1 MTAKVIDGKKI
12 ASELRK
18 NVLKEV
24 EQLKLKYKKIPNI
37 VTIKIGSDPSSDLY
51 FRLRN
56 KACEEVGINSKPL
69 EFPDKVNEEEVLKSI
84 NQLNND
90 NDVHGI
96 LIQLPLPNH
105 ISHDKL
111 INSLNPKKDVEGLT
125 PYNMGKTLIGDEN
138 IIPCTPLSVLTILE
152 YENTKLEGKDVV
164 IVNHSNIVGKPLSVL
179 FLNRNSS
186 VSVVHVFTKD
196 LKSYTSKADI
206 LVTAA
211 GVPRFI
217 NKEYVKDN
225 AFVIDVGIIKTEKG
239 ICGDVD
245 FESVKEKAGK
255 ITPVPGGVGPVTVAS
270 SLKNMIM
277 TFKNC
282 IEDKKE

>member
-12 ASELRK
+12 ATEFRK
-18 NVLKEV
+18 NVSKEI
-24 EQLKLKYKKIPNI
+24 EKFKLEYKKIPNI

-56 KACEEVGINSKPL
+56 KACEEVGINSRSL
-69 EFPDKVNEEEVLKSI
+69 EFPDKVTEKEVLKSI
-84 NQLNND
+84 AKLNND
-90 NDVHGI
+90 NDIHGI

-111 INSLNPKKDVEGLT
+111 INSLNPKKDVEGLS

-152 YENTKLEGKDVV
+152 YERTNLEGKDVV

-186 VSVVHVFTKD
+186 VSVAHVFTKD
-196 LKSYTSKADI
+196 LMSYTSKADI
-206 LVTAA
+206 LVSAA
-211 GVPRFI
+211 GVPRI
-217 NKEYVKDN
+217 IKKEYVKEN
-225 AFVIDVGIIKTEKG
+225 AFVIDVGIIKTEEG

-245 FESVKEKAGK
+245 FESVKEIAGK

-270 SLKNMIM
+270 SLKNMIL

-282 IEDKKE
+282 IEDNKG

>member
-18 NVLKEV
+18 NVSKEV
-24 EQLKLKYKKIPNI
+24 EQLKSKYKKIPNI

-51 FRLRN
+51 LRLRN
-56 KACEEVGINSKPL
+56 KACEEVGINSNPL
-69 EFPDKVNEEEVLKSI
+69 EFPEKVTEKEVLKSI

-90 NDVHGI
+90 NGIHGI

-111 INSLNPKKDVEGLT
+111 INSLDPKKDVEGLT

-152 YENTKLEGKDVV
+152 FEKTKLEGKDVV

-186 VSVVHVFTKD
+186 VSVAHVFTKD
-196 LKSYTSKADI
+196 LMSYTSKADI

-211 GVPRFI
+211 GVPMI
-217 NKEYVKDN
+217 IKKEYVKES
-225 AFVIDVGIIKTEKG
+225 AFVIDVGIIKTKDG

-245 FESVKEKAGK
+245 FDSVKEKAGK

-282 IEDKKE
+282 IEDK

>member
-12 ASELRK
+12 ATELRK
-18 NVLKEV
+18 NVSKDV
-24 EQLKLKYKKIPNI
+24 ERFKLDYKKIPNI

-56 KACEEVGINSKPL
+56 KACEEVGINSTPL
-69 EFPDKVNEEEVLKSI
+69 DFSDKVTEKEVLKSI
-84 NQLNND
+84 SQLNND
-90 NDVHGI
+90 KDVHGI

-152 YENTKLEGKDVV
+152 YEKTKLEGKDVV
-164 IVNHSNIVGKPLSVL
+164 IVNHSNIVGKPLSIL

-196 LKSYTSKADI
+196 LMSYTSKADI

-211 GVPRFI
+211 GVPNI
-217 NKEYVKDN
+217 IKKEFVKEN
-225 AFVIDVGIIKTEKG
+225 AFVIDVGIIKTKDG

-245 FESVKEKAGK
+245 FDCVKEKAGK
-255 ITPVPGGVGPVTVAS
+255 ITPVPGGVGPVTIAS
-270 SLKNMIM
+270 SLKNMIL

-282 IEDKKE
+282 IEDK

>member
-1 MTAKVIDGKKI
+1 MTSKVIDGKKI

-18 NVLKEV
+18 NVSKEV
-24 EQLKLKYKKIPNI
+24 EQLKLKYNKIPNI

-56 KACEEVGINSKPL
+56 KACEEVGINSRPL
-69 EFPDKVNEEEVLKSI
+69 ELPEKVTEKEVLKSI
-84 NQLNND
+84 LQINND

-96 LIQLPLPNH
+96 LIQLPLPDH

-152 YENTKLEGKDVV
+152 YEKTKLKGKDVV

-186 VSVVHVFTKD
+186 VSVAHVFTKD
-196 LKSYTSKADI
+196 LMSYTSKADI

-211 GVPRFI
+211 GVPKI
-217 NKEYVKDN
+217 IKKEYVKDN
-225 AFVIDVGIIKTEKG
+225 AFVIDVGIIKTKDG

-245 FESVKEKAGK
+245 FDSVKEIAGK

-270 SLKNMIM
+270 SLRNMIM